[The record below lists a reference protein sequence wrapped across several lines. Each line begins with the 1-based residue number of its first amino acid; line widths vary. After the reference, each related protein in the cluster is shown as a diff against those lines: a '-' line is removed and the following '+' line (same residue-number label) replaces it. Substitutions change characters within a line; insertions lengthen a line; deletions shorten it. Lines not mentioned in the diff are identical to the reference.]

1 MMKRILALIM
11 IELVLGFA
19 GPAAAAPE
27 WQFDPNH
34 GEIVFKVQH
43 VLGFVTGIFEKYN
56 GTVRFDPNDLSGSS
70 IDVTIEVDSLDTRV
84 PKRDNH
90 LRSKDFFEVKKYP
103 TITFVSNE
111 IRNTGGNRYIAKG
124 QLTMKGVTKTIELP
138 FTFLGIVDNP
148 FEKNMEI
155 AGFDARH
162 TIDRL
167 EYNVGDGKYY
177 KQGVV
182 GKDVE
187 ISLRLEMLRKK

>member
-1 MMKRILALIM
+1 MKRIIALTLMGSLLA
-11 IELVLGFA
+11 FA
-19 GPAAAAPE
+19 GSAMAAPE

-43 VLGFVTGIFEKYN
+43 VLGFVSGVFEKYN
-56 GTVRFDPNDLSGSS
+56 GTVRFDPNDLAGSS
-70 IDVTIEVDSLDTRV
+70 IDVTIEVDSLNTRV
-84 PKRDNH
+84 SKRDNH

-103 TITFVSNE
+103 TIKFVSNE
-111 IRNTGGNRYIAKG
+111 IRNTGGNQYVAKG
-124 QLTMKGVTKTIELP
+124 LLTMKDVSKTIELP

-148 FEKNMEI
+148 FEKRQEI

-162 TIDRL
+162 RLDRL

-187 ISLRLEMLRKK
+187 ISLRFEMLRKK

>member
-1 MMKRILALIM
+1 MKRIIALMVIGF
-11 IELVLGFA
+11 LLGIA

-43 VLGFVTGIFEKYN
+43 VLGFVTGVFEKYN
-56 GTVRFDPNDLSGSS
+56 GTVRFDPNDPASSS
-70 IDVTIEVDSLDTRV
+70 IEVTIEVDSLNTRV
-84 PKRDNH
+84 AKRDEH

-103 TITFVSNE
+103 TIKFVSNE
-111 IRNTGGNRYIAKG
+111 IRNTGGNQYIAKG
-124 QLTMKGVTKTIELP
+124 QLTMKDVTKTIELP

-148 FEKNMEI
+148 FEKSMEI
-155 AGFDARH
+155 AGFDAQY
-162 TIDRL
+162 TLDRL

-187 ISLRLEMLRKK
+187 ISLRFEMVRNK